1 MKVHITSTPEY
12 SLEVLKD
19 VVSLLTQIPGELD
32 FVFLKKESL
41 TYDQLELKSPI
52 WKNYSEIESLS
63 FDELFNICDL
73 FRKINKIP
81 VDEFVVVVTSIK
93 NSRGWFSA
101 FNKKDIFVYG
111 VGWEYYTKRDSKYGV
126 AQQIVE
132 NIFQSHL
139 ELNIDDYKNEPN
151 IHIQSIGCINDMC
164 KQKTEVL
171 LKLRTADICDSC
183 LDRADEMNVNPLVID
198 HIMGIINKLRD
209 EFVNSNRIKSKVK
222 PENVYIEP
230 DRSVKIGARNISI
243 DALNKVLFI
252 FFLRNLQGVETKLVT
267 NYQEDLYNIYQE
279 IRFNPDRKI
288 IVRMFDGTRAEKPTF
303 ETVRSRLNR
312 ALVEQLGGSL
322 AEYYILSKVVI
333 KDSFNVF
340 KINLE
345 EEHITIEPYKNKVNK
360 R

>member
-12 SLEVLKD
+12 SLEVLKE

-32 FVFLKKESL
+32 FDFSEEESL

-63 FDELFNICDL
+63 FDELFQICDL
-73 FRKINKIP
+73 YRKINKIP
-81 VDEFVVVVTSIK
+81 ADEYAVVITSIK
-93 NSRGWFSA
+93 NTPEWFSA

-132 NIFQSHL
+132 NIFQSQI

-151 IHIQSIGCINDMC
+151 IHIEPIGCINDFC
-164 KQKTEVL
+164 DKETEVL

-198 HIMGIINKLRD
+198 HIRLIITKLRE
-209 EFVNSNRIKSKVK
+209 EFVNSNWIKSKVK
-222 PENVYIEP
+222 PDIVHIDPE
-230 DRSVKIGARNISI
+230 RTVKIGTKNISI

-252 FFLRNLQGVETKLVT
+252 FFLRNLQGIETKLVT
-267 NYQEDLYNIYQE
+267 EYQEDLFNIYKE
-279 IRFNPDRKI
+279 IRYDPDRKI
-288 IVRMFDGTRAEKPTF
+288 IYRMFDGTRAKKPTF

-322 AEYYILSKVVI
+322 AEYYILSKVII
-333 KDSFNVF
+333 KDSYNVF

-345 EEHITIEPYKNKVNK
+345 EEYVDIKPLEDKVKK

>member
-12 SLEVLKD
+12 SLKVLCEV
-19 VVSLLTQIPGELD
+19 VNLLNQIPGELD
-32 FVFLKKESL
+32 FSIGGSI
-41 TYDQLELKSPI
+41 TYKQLGLVNPI

-63 FDELFNICDL
+63 FDELFQVCDT
-73 FRKINKIP
+73 FRIINKIP
-81 VDEFVVVVTSIK
+81 DDEFVVVVTSIR
-93 NSRGWFSA
+93 NSPEWFSA
-101 FNKKDIFVYG
+101 FNRKDIFVYG

-151 IHIQSIGCINDMC
+151 IHLEAIGCINDFC
-164 KQKTEVL
+164 DKEAEVL

-198 HIMGIINKLRD
+198 HIRVIITKLRE

-222 PENVYIEP
+222 PDNVHIDP
-230 DRSVKIGARNISI
+230 KRTIKIGSKNIDI
-243 DALNKVLFI
+243 DYLNKVLFI
-252 FFLRNLQGVETKLVT
+252 FFLKNLQGVETKLVCD
-267 NYQEDLYNIYQE
+267 YQEDLYGIYQE
-279 IRFNPDRKI
+279 IRYDPSREPIK
-288 IVRMFDGTRAEKPTF
+288 RMFESIKGGEPTF
-303 ETVRSRLNR
+303 EVVKSRLNR
-312 ALVEQLGGSL
+312 ALVAQLGGKL
-322 AEYYILSKVVI
+322 AEFYILTTVVI
-333 KDSFNVF
+333 KDNNNIY

-345 EEHITIEPYKNKVNK
+345 EEYITIEPPINKVNK